1 MLAGGRN
8 MDEQK
13 PTIKRI
19 GGYLHKVIPIKDA
32 AGNVL
37 NFALKPFMVEFR
49 PRDLL
54 QIIVGAT
61 ILAIPLAFTEET
73 WVLGVQMPMTNV
85 LLLALVSILFLSFFV
100 YFNYY
105 RFNFTGHK
113 IEYLKRVSATYLCS
127 LIVVGLILTII
138 QKCPWGTNNIVA
150 LKRIVIVAFPAS
162 MSATISDIIK

>member
-1 MLAGGRN
+1 
-8 MDEQK
+8 
-13 PTIKRI
+13 
-19 GGYLHKVIPIKDA
+19 
-32 AGNVL
+32 
-37 NFALKPFMVEFR
+37 
-49 PRDLL
+49 
-54 QIIVGAT
+54 
-61 ILAIPLAFTEET
+61 
-73 WVLGVQMPMTNV
+73 VLGVQMPMTNV

>member
-1 MLAGGRN
+1 MN
-8 MDEQK
+8 EQK

-37 NFALKPFMVEFR
+37 NYALKPFMVEFR

-73 WVLGVQMPMTNV
+73 WVLGEKLPISNV
-85 LLLALVSILFLSFFV
+85 LLLALISILFISFFV

-113 IEYLKRVSATYLCS
+113 IEYIKRVTSTYLCS

-138 QKCPWGTNNIVA
+138 QKCPWSTDIAVA
-150 LKRIVIVAFPAS
+150 MKRIIIVAFPAS